1 MKHRH
6 TACGLRINET
16 TEEQQML
23 PAALSWSGVVTVLSM
38 KLSTAAVSS
47 SQESVTLSKCFS
59 GFTQLDAA
67 QCSANRKAVQVNPF
81 TEGILKSGTLVLVIN
96 NKRVRHRVTESLQYL
111 RLTV

>member
-1 MKHRH
+1 
-6 TACGLRINET
+6 
-16 TEEQQML
+16 ML

-67 QCSANRKAVQVNPF
+67 QCSANRKAEQVNPF

-96 NKRVRHRVTESLQYL
+96 NKRVRHRVTESSVSKTNCVVYSVQTQAKQVWFLISFS
-111 RLTV
+111 

>member
-1 MKHRH
+1 
-6 TACGLRINET
+6 
-16 TEEQQML
+16 ML

-38 KLSTAAVSS
+38 KLSTAAVLS

-67 QCSANRKAVQVNPF
+67 QCSANRKAEQVNPF

-96 NKRVRHRVTESLQYL
+96 NKGASLQYL
-111 RLTV
+111 RLTVV